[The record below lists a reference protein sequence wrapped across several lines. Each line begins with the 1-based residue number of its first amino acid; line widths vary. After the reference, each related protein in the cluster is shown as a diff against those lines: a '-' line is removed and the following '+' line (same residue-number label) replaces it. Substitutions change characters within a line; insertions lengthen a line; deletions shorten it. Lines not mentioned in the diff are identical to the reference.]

1 MNRKNL
7 ELVLNRYVERFD
19 ELYAEPHI
27 EWYKWRAINHFQK
40 NWDVDASDFAA
51 MFNNAVK
58 EIKNNL
64 IDSTTNPLSG
74 LLSILKIDKNVEIV
88 REAFKELFVDDG
100 GDLNN
105 RLNRIDRFITKIN
118 ALILEKYPNS
128 WKYPQDRKAVIWYL
142 NLWNPKDNYIFKST
156 EAQNMIACM
165 EYADD
170 IGKGMSFSLEKYYKM
185 CDALREEILKN
196 EELLKKHNG
205 HEKIAEADLKDDYHV
220 LVFDVIYC
228 ANTYD
233 LYAGMEL
240 FTGSAKERIKN
251 ALLRELKENIEE
263 KQELLA
269 YLEANKPVFP
279 DLSGY
284 LITHKKFGEGTV
296 KACENEQ
303 LQIEFSGE
311 TKFITNITTL
321 FKNGIIDLND
331 EDVKEQIKAIDYWE
345 ERKRVTQ
352 LEINC
357 LQIEIKKMGK

>member
-19 ELYAEPHI
+19 ELNAEPHI

-40 NWDVDASDFAA
+40 NWDIDASDFAA

-100 GDLNN
+100 GDLDN

-170 IGKGMSFSLEKYYKM
+170 IGKTIHFPKTHGYTFHSRSNRSSRLTVFHTCCPACTLSPKKPPVLPSL
-185 CDALREEILKN
+185 
-196 EELLKKHNG
+196 
-205 HEKIAEADLKDDYHV
+205 
-220 LVFDVIYC
+220 
-228 ANTYD
+228 
-233 LYAGMEL
+233 
-240 FTGSAKERIKN
+240 
-251 ALLRELKENIEE
+251 
-263 KQELLA
+263 
-269 YLEANKPVFP
+269 
-279 DLSGY
+279 LS
-284 LITHKKFGEGTV
+284 
-296 KACENEQ
+296 
-303 LQIEFSGE
+303 
-311 TKFITNITTL
+311 
-321 FKNGIIDLND
+321 
-331 EDVKEQIKAIDYWE
+331 
-345 ERKRVTQ
+345 
-352 LEINC
+352 
-357 LQIEIKKMGK
+357 